1 MVGGII
7 TYENYSYPV
16 TISFDEFCKSV
27 AAHIGTP
34 PEQLTIAYR
43 FRYNLN
49 VKYQRRPDLYTGLRN
64 EADFHKVIDRLGL
77 KLSGARTRSIIL
89 EIYNTVNVEVFPCS
103 LSANML
109 FTQNPAHHASARAK
123 KQDYKENTNPVSILK
138 RLRVFPLA

>member
-1 MVGGII
+1 MGGGII

-16 TISFDEFCKSV
+16 KISFDEFCKSV
-27 AAHIGTP
+27 ATHIGTA

-64 EADFHKVIDRLGL
+64 EAEFREVIDRMRQ

-89 EIYNTVNVEVFPCS
+89 EIYNMVIVKVFSCS
-103 LSANML
+103 LNANMS
-109 FTQNPAHHASARAK
+109 FTQNPAPHASARAK
-123 KQDYKENTNPVSILK
+123 KQDYKENTNPVSKLK
-138 RLRVFPLA
+138 RLCVFPLA